1 MKTFWQM
8 SDFQEMIGI
17 IYRRWIL
24 AYIGMFQGIMLQ
36 ISKPIE
42 RSPMISM
49 AKSEI
54 RISTPGPKAGSRAR
68 GPPADRRRYRHSY
81 DRSRHGLTV
90 TVPVAAST
98 LAQAADSDSLWP
110 VTPAS
115 ESKTETVLGSLP

>member
-1 MKTFWQM
+1 
-8 SDFQEMIGI
+8 MIGI

-42 RSPMISM
+42 RSPMIIL

-98 LAQAADSDSLWP
+98 LAQAADSDSL
-110 VTPAS
+110 
-115 ESKTETVLGSLP
+115 